1 MSDISACNKWNFYH
15 LPSVISLL
23 KIHRENDNSKIKISY
38 FFLYS
43 IAAYKV
49 KENDIKILEIFN
61 SPNVI
66 SPKVAT
72 RQNPFRKDSRED
84 LPIFLGKILIVILLF
99 RYIFDGGGGLAGTS
113 VKYNMKSRTL

>member
-61 SPNVI
+61 LPNLI
-66 SPKVAT
+66 SPKVAK

-99 RYIFDGGGGLAGTS
+99 RYIFDGGGGG
-113 VKYNMKSRTL
+113 VGGDFR

>member
-1 MSDISACNKWNFYH
+1 M
-15 LPSVISLL
+15 
-23 KIHRENDNSKIKISY
+23 HRENDNSKIKISY

-61 SPNVI
+61 LPNLI

-72 RQNPFRKDSRED
+72 RENPFRKDSRED
-84 LPIFLGKILIVILLF
+84 LPILRECIL
-99 RYIFDGGGGLAGTS
+99 
-113 VKYNMKSRTL
+113 